1 MAFRWLLS
9 ISLSSLSFSLFPP
22 EGLRTSS
29 RTTFSAPLS
38 PSGSLSLPFIAR
50 TCHSS
55 PLFLSCRLSSTR
67 FSGISPPVHRQ
78 DVPRRRGRPH
88 VTSGYS
94 RVKSGTRFGRTPPRA
109 LPHADAHAPFIIG
122 SASKRMPKAAK
133 FCLRSYYIR
142 NTMCTNACAYPLD
155 TFVSSS
161 SSNFFLSSQVTV
173 KSINVFFLIFFDTCF
188 FVVFF
193 FSTAPE
199 TSRLRLRKRSRP
211 VSRPRRALP
220 RRIGG
225 TCVTRAKNIRYYVA
239 ESLFFKNPFLGNL
252 QNQLALHIRSVCN

>member
-1 MAFRWLLS
+1 MEQGSPGGLQVASFYFSLS
-9 ISLSSLSFSLFPP
+9 LFALFLSFPSRRASNFVSYYVLRSSLS
-22 EGLRTSS
+22 
-29 RTTFSAPLS
+29 
-38 PSGSLSLPFIAR
+38 LSLWLPFLLFIAR

-173 KSINVFFLIFFDTCF
+173 KS
-188 FVVFF
+188 
-193 FSTAPE
+193 
-199 TSRLRLRKRSRP
+199 
-211 VSRPRRALP
+211 
-220 RRIGG
+220 
-225 TCVTRAKNIRYYVA
+225 
-239 ESLFFKNPFLGNL
+239 
-252 QNQLALHIRSVCN
+252 

>member
-1 MAFRWLLS
+1 MASFYFSLSLSLRSLSLFSLPKGFELRLVLRSPLLS
-9 ISLSSLSFSLFPP
+9 
-22 EGLRTSS
+22 
-29 RTTFSAPLS
+29 LS
-38 PSGSLSLPFIAR
+38 PSLWLPFLLFIAR

-173 KSINVFFLIFFDTCF
+173 KS
-188 FVVFF
+188 
-193 FSTAPE
+193 
-199 TSRLRLRKRSRP
+199 
-211 VSRPRRALP
+211 
-220 RRIGG
+220 
-225 TCVTRAKNIRYYVA
+225 
-239 ESLFFKNPFLGNL
+239 
-252 QNQLALHIRSVCN
+252 

>member
-9 ISLSSLSFSLFPP
+9 ISLS
-22 EGLRTSS
+22 LR
-29 RTTFSAPLS
+29 
-38 PSGSLSLPFIAR
+38 SLSLFSLPKGFELRLVLRSPLLSLSLWLAFLLFIAR

-78 DVPRRRGRPH
+78 DVSRRRGRPH

-173 KSINVFFLIFFDTCF
+173 KL
-188 FVVFF
+188 
-193 FSTAPE
+193 
-199 TSRLRLRKRSRP
+199 
-211 VSRPRRALP
+211 
-220 RRIGG
+220 
-225 TCVTRAKNIRYYVA
+225 
-239 ESLFFKNPFLGNL
+239 
-252 QNQLALHIRSVCN
+252 